1 MSKVIVEAIEL
12 NIKNVTDSVGD
23 CFSRQAILDLLSGL
37 LTKAKEEKPNAN
49 ISLNEAEADKVI
61 RDIVKYILDEVEF
74 GSEDCSISN
83 PQFSIGYG
91 NRLELDDY
99 TVQIDTDWNYTADE
113 ITNQIVD
120 KLFNS
125 NTE

>member
-23 CFSRQAILDLLSGL
+23 CFSRQAVLDLLSGL

-61 RDIVKYILDEVEF
+61 RDIVKDILDEVEF

>member
-23 CFSRQAILDLLSGL
+23 CFSRQAVLDLLSGL

-99 TVQIDTDWNYTADE
+99 TVKIDTDWNYTADE